1 MRGVVT
7 TGKDIDYDQRG
18 RQPKEIERG
27 YYRAAHFLLGK
38 LPCIP
43 KAAPDRK
50 VYRVLVVDDSMLPRV
65 AARTMLGNAVGL
77 RHCGEASSGP
87 EALAAM
93 ATLKA
98 DLVLMDVHMPGMDGP
113 ATTKALL
120 AQHPEAKVIA
130 WTVSESS
137 DDLLRMMHAGCSG
150 YVLKD
155 SGPGELQR
163 ALWAAVRSESPVP
176 RKMIPEVLRRVAE
189 RTPLS
194 QMTTVALT
202 SREMQI
208 LRGVAKGLTTKRL
221 AQELGLKAPSIETHL
236 HNIFGKLNSTNR
248 GEAVST
254 ALKLGLITLADL

>member
-1 MRGVVT
+1 
-7 TGKDIDYDQRG
+7 
-18 RQPKEIERG
+18 
-27 YYRAAHFLLGK
+27 
-38 LPCIP
+38 
-43 KAAPDRK
+43 
-50 VYRVLVVDDSMLPRV
+50 MLPRV
-65 AARTMLGNAVGL
+65 AARTMLGNAAGL
-77 RHCGEASSGP
+77 RHCGEASSGA
-87 EALAAM
+87 EALEAM
-93 ATLKA
+93 ARLKA

-113 ATTKALL
+113 ATTRAIL
-120 AQHPEAKVIA
+120 AEFPETKVIA

-137 DDLLRMMHAGCSG
+137 DDLLRMIQAGCSG

-176 RKMIPEVLRRVAE
+176 RRMIPEVLRRVAE

-194 QMTTVALT
+194 QATSVALT
-202 SREMQI
+202 SREMQV

-221 AQELGLKAPSIETHL
+221 AQDLGLRAPSIETHL
-236 HNIFGKLNSTNR
+236 HNIFSKLNATNR